1 MMLPWMSET
10 LSSLPAII
18 NMPMF
23 TNEWADCCMM
33 TCLTLARVYIKEL
46 ELGAH
51 MERKRRKG
59 VYPLWET
66 LRSCG
71 NSNDSRS
78 DVRKAKFALLEETA
92 KFAAECNV
100 RPCDV
105 RLQNY
110 AAYTDIYKKLKSNII
125 FYDEEHAKNR
135 VYSYPQEQDI
145 SLPTIHIFVYPHPVQ
160 PGDSDV
166 ALEGAPTVYHCGLI
180 KCIKRFFGP
189 SQAISCDYCS
199 MRLTNRMY
207 SYHKC
212 G

>member
-46 ELGAH
+46 ELSAH
-51 MERKRRKG
+51 IALKRRRG

-78 DVRKAKFALLEETA
+78 TVRKAKFALLAETA
-92 KFAAECNV
+92 KFASECNV
-100 RPCDV
+100 RPRDV

-125 FYDEEHAKNR
+125 FYDEEHAKIESILIQTNITALCQP
-135 VYSYPQEQDI
+135 S
-145 SLPTIHIFVYPHPVQ
+145 IFSSILTLFNLAIPIPH
-160 PGDSDV
+160 
-166 ALEGAPTVYHCGLI
+166 
-180 KCIKRFFGP
+180 
-189 SQAISCDYCS
+189 
-199 MRLTNRMY
+199 
-207 SYHKC
+207 
-212 G
+212 